1 MAIVDTA
8 GNTLG
13 VAFDLGSLGAST
25 TVSNFVGST
34 DTVDFFRFSVN
45 SASDFDISL
54 NGLSANAEV
63 ALIQD
68 RNLNAVID
76 ADEYVGLSNRFGTA
90 KDTIDINSLPAG
102 TYYAGVYYSGGD
114 TNYNLY
120 LSATPPSKTFNSN
133 FGYGLVDAATS
144 VAFVTGKT
152 SLFPEVANLG
162 GFNWGLDMVK
172 APEVWQQGYT
182 GQGITVAVLD
192 TGVDYTH
199 LDLDNNIWINSDEIY
214 GNAIDDDKNGYVD
227 DLIGWDFVDA
237 DNLPYDTSPNGHG
250 THVAGLIA
258 AENNSFGTTGV
269 AYNAKIMPVRI
280 SGGPQTT
287 ATLDTLL
294 ANGINY
300 AVANGANVLNMSLGN
315 YPGDPLMPKTL
326 EALANAKRSG
336 VVAVMAS
343 GNERTSYNATRPIE
357 PASYAAID
365 LGIGVGAVN
374 AQDILENYS
383 NPAGV
388 APIDYVV
395 APGDG
400 IYSTTPYNTYEQLSG
415 TSMSTPFVSGVAA
428 LLLGANPSLSPS
440 EVEMAITR
448 TANPFGIIV

>member
-68 RNLNAVID
+68 RNLNGVID

-133 FGYGLVDAATS
+133 FGYGLVNAATA

-152 SLFPEVANLG
+152 SPFPEVADLG

-182 GQGITVAVLD
+182 GQGITVALLD

-214 GNAIDDDKNGYVD
+214 GNGLDDDKNSYVD
-227 DLIGWDFVDA
+227 DVIGWDFVDG
-237 DNLPYDTSPNGHG
+237 DNLPYDTDGHG

-280 SGGPQTT
+280 SSGLQTT
-287 ATLDTLL
+287 ANLDTLL

-300 AVANGANVLNMSLGN
+300 AVANGANVLNMSVGN
-315 YPGDPLMPKTL
+315 VPGDPLMPKTM

-343 GNERTSYNATRPIE
+343 GNERISYAATRPDE
-357 PASYAAID
+357 PASYAAIN
-365 LGIGVGAVN
+365 LGIAVGAVN
-374 AQDILENYS
+374 AQDILY
-383 NPAGV
+383 NPANLAGV

-400 IYSTTPYNTYEQLSG
+400 IYSTTPGNTYEQLSG

>member
-13 VAFDLGSLGAST
+13 VAFDLGSLSAST
-25 TVSNFVGST
+25 TVSDFVGST
-34 DTVDFFRFSVN
+34 DTVDFFRISLN
-45 SASDFDISL
+45 TASDFDLSL

-68 RNLNAVID
+68 RNFNGVID
-76 ADEYVGLSNRFGTA
+76 ANEYVGLSNRFGTA
-90 KDTIDINSLPAG
+90 KDTIDINSLPSG
-102 TYYAGVYYSGGD
+102 TYYAGVYHSGGD
-114 TNYNLY
+114 TNYNLS
-120 LSATPPSKTFNSN
+120 LSATPPGKTFNSN
-133 FGYGLVDAATS
+133 YGYGLVDAATS
-144 VAFVTGKT
+144 VAFVTGA
-152 SLFPEVANLG
+152 SPFPEVANLG

-182 GQGITVAVLD
+182 GSGITVAVLD

-199 LDLDNNIWINSDEIY
+199 ADLDNNIWINSDEVY

-227 DLIGWDFVDA
+227 DVIGWDFVDG
-237 DNLPYDTSPNGHG
+237 DNLPYDQTFDGHG

-258 AENNSFGTTGV
+258 AENNNFGTTGV
-269 AYNAKIMPVRI
+269 AYNAKIMPVKI
-280 SGGPQTT
+280 SGVPQTT
-287 ATLDTLL
+287 ANLDTLL

-300 AVANGANVLNMSLGN
+300 AVANGANVLNMSVGN
-315 YPGDPLMPKTL
+315 FPGDPLMPKTM

-343 GNERTSYNATRPIE
+343 GNERITYNATRPDE

-365 LGIGVGAVN
+365 LGIAVGAVN
-374 AQDILENYS
+374 AQDILDNYA

-395 APGDG
+395 APADA
-400 IYSTTPYNTYEQLSG
+400 IYSTTPGNAYEQLSG
-415 TSMSTPFVSGVAA
+415 TSMSTPYVSGVAA

-440 EVEMAITR
+440 EVEMTITR

>member
-13 VAFDLGSLGAST
+13 VAFDLGSLSGSR
-25 TVSNFVGST
+25 TVSDFVGST
-34 DTVDFFRFSVN
+34 DTVDFFRFSLN
-45 SASDFDISL
+45 TASDFDISL

-63 ALIQD
+63 AIATD
-68 RNLNAVID
+68 RNLNGIID

-133 FGYGLVDAATS
+133 FGYGLVNAATA
-144 VAFVTGKT
+144 VAFVTGK
-152 SLFPEVANLG
+152 SPFPEVANLG
-162 GFNWGLDMVK
+162 GFNWGLDMIK
-172 APEVWQQGYT
+172 AREVWQQGYT

-192 TGVDYTH
+192 SGVDYTH
-199 LDLDNNIWINSDEIY
+199 PDLDNNIWINSDEIY
-214 GNAIDDDKNGYVD
+214 GNGIDDDKNGYVD
-227 DLIGWDFVDA
+227 DVVGWDFVDG
-237 DNLPYDTSPNGHG
+237 DNLPYDTSDQGHG

-258 AENNSFGTTGV
+258 AENNGSGTTGV

-280 SGGPQTT
+280 SGVPESTEQ
-287 ATLDTLL
+287 LDTLL

-300 AVANGANVLNMSLGN
+300 AVTNGANVLNMSVGN
-315 YPGDPLMPKTL
+315 VPGDPLMPKTM

-343 GNERTSYNATRPIE
+343 GNETISYNATRPDE

-365 LGIGVGAVN
+365 LGIAVGAVN
-374 AQDILENYS
+374 AQNILDNYA

-395 APGDG
+395 APGDD
-400 IYSTTPYNTYEQLSG
+400 IYSTTPYDTYEQLSG
-415 TSMSTPFVSGVAA
+415 TSMSTPYVSGVAA
-428 LLLGANPSLSPS
+428 LLLSANPSLSPS

-448 TANPFGIIV
+448 TANPLGIIV